1 MLEKQLIAQGSPT
14 LAGLK
19 TASLFSVPYTDLA
32 GLSRELGRCRR
43 VLAGKGLT
51 LRVLR
56 RWPGRVLVYVYRPD
70 CLCRDLA
77 QPGVKAFLRR
87 QGYSALEPEQALG
100 RLCRR
105 LRAGGEFP
113 HEIGLFLDYPLEDV
127 VGFVE
132 NQGKNCKC
140 VGCWKVYGDAQAAK
154 RRFAQFKACQRAYDQ
169 AYRRGKTLAQL
180 TVPS

>member
-1 MLEKQLIAQGSPT
+1 MLEKQLIAQGAPT

-43 VLAGKGLT
+43 VLAGKGLA

-105 LRAGGEFP
+105 LRAGVVDFSYGCSFRSLASRRSISDSESTRSKFSPSMLRFGPERHFP
-113 HEIGLFLDYPLEDV
+113 TQPRPRS
-127 VGFVE
+127 
-132 NQGKNCKC
+132 
-140 VGCWKVYGDAQAAK
+140 AQSI
-154 RRFAQFKACQRAYDQ
+154 RFFSR
-169 AYRRGKTLAQL
+169 
-180 TVPS
+180 